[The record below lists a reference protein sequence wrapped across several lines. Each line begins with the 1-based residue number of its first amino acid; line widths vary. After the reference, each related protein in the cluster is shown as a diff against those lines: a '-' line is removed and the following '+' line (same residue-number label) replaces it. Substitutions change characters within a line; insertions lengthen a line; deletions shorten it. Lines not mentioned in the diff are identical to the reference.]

1 MNIRDIKNINPQHI
15 LEKLNKFFEDGGDVP
30 EDIVR
35 EQVMPDIETIKEQV
49 LGELGRFALQM
60 DLKTLDDAYAFIKDI
75 PEVSEDTGAWF
86 IRYDDKEVLLRLLE
100 EPEFHS
106 HPFTKWIIHNTKS
119 FGERKQSLRGDY
131 FLDFAI
137 FSGLDEETLNEITAR
152 TLKDINAR
160 IGEPY
165 YYDPRGNTT
174 EYYLEHFN
182 DARIVAENYAV
193 HHNRFRHHLLENINT
208 LAKEMVGQGVDLSF
222 WNQPMNFGELLEAI
236 IGRPA
241 DNMAALE
248 AGSSTTEWENPE
260 KTPEKEPEKEPEK
273 TKKEDK
279 KKDLSSGRFKVHL
292 PEKAPTLDEYKT
304 HNILQEGLAEEIE
317 TFFDNQLYDK
327 AASSW
332 GAHTSSDRHHLMFSG
347 PPGTGKTTLA
357 RVLGR
362 YLNDLEFLSKGH
374 VVETTATALVGNYVG
389 QTGQHV
395 RDAFEQAR
403 GGVLFIDEI
412 YHLVNDKNFGPDATN
427 QLLALMENEKD
438 DLVVIVA
445 GYEDMNH
452 KFLETNPGLRD
463 RFSDEFIFEHFS
475 GDDLRK
481 ILYINLE
488 KRGLTMDDDAAELFL
503 KYLQK
508 DKEGN
513 PKEYANARTLE
524 KVLLQV
530 KSQNARLKRASLAVS
545 DFNEVA
551 QADRDNILNI
561 TAEAVQAA
569 ITKLEKGKKPS
580 GFGFVSAANSSN
592 DNSAPIQVPAAAM

>member
-1 MNIRDIKNINPQHI
+1 MKIRDIKKINPQHI
-15 LEKLNKFFEDGGDVP
+15 LEKVNKFFEDGGDVP

-35 EQVMPDIETIKEQV
+35 EQVVPDIETIKEQV
-49 LGELGRFALQM
+49 LGELGRFPLQM

-100 EPEFHS
+100 EPEFHT
-106 HPFTKWIIHNTKS
+106 HPFTKWMIKNTKS
-119 FGERKQSLRGDY
+119 FGERKKSMRGDY
-131 FLDFAI
+131 FLDYAI
-137 FSGLDEETLNEITAR
+137 FSGLDEETLNDITAR
-152 TLKDINAR
+152 TIKDIDAR
-160 IGEPY
+160 VGGSY
-165 YYDPRGNTT
+165 YYAHGRNTT
-174 EYYLEHFN
+174 EYFLDELG
-182 DARIVAENYAV
+182 DARMVADQYAV
-193 HHNRFRHHLLENINT
+193 HHHRFRHYLEANMYT
-208 LAKEMVGQGVDLSF
+208 VTKELVDQGVDLSF
-222 WNQPMNFGELLEAI
+222 WANPQIYNDILHYVIGLPNDEIQAI
-236 IGRPA
+236 ES
-241 DNMAALE
+241 AASQGYE
-248 AGSSTTEWENPE
+248 ENPE
-260 KTPEKEPEKEPEK
+260 KTPEKEPEE

-304 HNILQEGLAEEIE
+304 RNILQEGLAEEIE

-561 TAEAVQAA
+561 TVEAVQAA